1 MMGACPMLEIP
12 PFANPEAEADWAEL
26 SCLLGDKPIISR
38 PEIEKTLEEGN
49 FDSPDGIIEDIWQ
62 QVQWR
67 QTVCSA
73 RYPIFASVG
82 HLERLGPW
90 DSYFPYTFMLLLSSQ
105 SFHKETEI
113 KKEQWVKVSKIF
125 ERLVTKAIEQYVG
138 CAINVGRPRG
148 NNIPR
153 SFGECL
159 KFICSRTYERK
170 VFGQLP
176 FHHTQDGGVDVIG
189 WKPFDNRCGQIMLLV
204 QCCAGERWYDKLS
217 EVDLKTWCNLIQ
229 FAANPIKSIAFPSVY
244 STLESV
250 TWDNW
255 LTYSW
260 KGGILLDRLRIASL
274 AAIDR
279 TSDLGVQLVE
289 WSEEQI
295 RKLRWIE

>member
-1 MMGACPMLEIP
+1 VLEIP
-12 PFANPEAEADWAEL
+12 PLVNPEAEADWAEL

-38 PEIEKTLEEGN
+38 PEIEKTLDEGN
-49 FDSPDGIIEDIWQ
+49 VDNPNGIIEDIWQ

-67 QTVCSA
+67 QTVCLA
-73 RYPIFASVG
+73 RYPIAASVG
-82 HLERLGPW
+82 RLERLGSW
-90 DSYFPYTFMLLLSSQ
+90 DGYLPYTFMLLLSSQ
-105 SFHKETEI
+105 SSYKEAEI
-113 KKEQWVKVSKIF
+113 KKGQWTKVSKMF

-138 CAINVGRPRG
+138 CAINIGRPRG

-153 SFGECL
+153 NFGECL
-159 KFICSRTYERK
+159 KFLCGLTHEREMP
-170 VFGQLP
+170 GPLP
-176 FHHTQDGGVDVIG
+176 FHYTQDGGVDVVG

-204 QCCAGERWYDKLS
+204 QCCAGEKWYDKLS
-217 EVDLKTWCNLIQ
+217 EVDLKTWRYLIQ
-229 FAANPIKSIAFPSVY
+229 SAADPIKSIAFPSVY
-244 STLESV
+244 STLESI

-274 AAIDR
+274 ATIDR
-279 TSDLGVQLVE
+279 ASDLGVQLAE